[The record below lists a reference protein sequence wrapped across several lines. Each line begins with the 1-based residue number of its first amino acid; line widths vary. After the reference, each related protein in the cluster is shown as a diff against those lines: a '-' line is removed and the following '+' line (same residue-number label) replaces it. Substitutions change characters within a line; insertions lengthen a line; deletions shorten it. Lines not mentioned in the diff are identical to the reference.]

1 MPLILG
7 MDFLV
12 KTSPAIDWKAGTV
25 TCYVGT
31 RKYNL
36 PTCNIGNVDDITN
49 ANSFAGLSV
58 DDDIDNSENELSRNV
73 TVSKNS
79 NIMATGSGC

>member
-1 MPLILG
+1 VPLILG

-12 KTSPAIDWKAGTV
+12 KVSPAVDWKAAKV

-31 RKYNL
+31 KKYIL
-36 PTCNIGNVDDITN
+36 PTCNIGNVDNITD

-58 DDDIDNSENELSRNV
+58 DDVDDNSENELSRGV
-73 TVSKNS
+73 AITKNS
-79 NIMATGSGC
+79 THVAPVLDA

>member
-1 MPLILG
+1 
-7 MDFLV
+7 MDFLI
-12 KTSPAIDWKAGTV
+12 KTSPAINWKAATV

-36 PTCNIGNVDDITN
+36 PTCNIGDVDDVSN

-58 DDDIDNSENELSRNV
+58 DDENDNSQNELSSDV
-73 TVSKNS
+73 IIPKNS
-79 NIMATGSGC
+79 NIVAPETSC

>member
-7 MDFLV
+7 MDFLS
-12 KTSPAIDWKAGTV
+12 KTSPAINWKTGTV

-36 PTCNIGNVDDITN
+36 PTCNIGDVDDITN

-58 DDDIDNSENELSRNV
+58 DDENDNSENELSSDV
-73 TVSKNS
+73 IIPKNS
-79 NIMATGSGC
+79 NIVAPETSC

>member
-12 KTSPAIDWKAGTV
+12 KASPAVDWKASKV

-31 RKYNL
+31 KKYIL
-36 PTCNIGNVDDITN
+36 PTCNISNVDNITD

-58 DDDIDNSENELSRNV
+58 DDVNDNSENELSRDV
-73 TVSKNS
+73 AIS
-79 NIMATGSGC
+79 